1 MDRRTQHE
9 FEGELFKPNSS
20 GQTPILV
27 YEEQL
32 VNYIQ
37 RVKGSKQK
45 REQITWRQ
53 YDVVS
58 LEKLVLSRSTT
69 SLKGFLFAWKI
80 RT

>member
-45 REQITWRQ
+45 REQIT
-53 YDVVS
+53 
-58 LEKLVLSRSTT
+58 
-69 SLKGFLFAWKI
+69 
-80 RT
+80 